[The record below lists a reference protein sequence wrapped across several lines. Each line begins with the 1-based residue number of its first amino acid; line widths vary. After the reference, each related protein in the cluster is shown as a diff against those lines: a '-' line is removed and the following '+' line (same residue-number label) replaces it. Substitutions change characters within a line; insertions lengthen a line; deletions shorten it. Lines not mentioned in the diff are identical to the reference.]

1 MTRFMPGL
9 ALVGGLLA
17 LAVVVAD
24 EGMKTFVVQ
33 EGHLSANVRELAG
46 SHGWSLVWDSE
57 EDRIIKRSFNVP
69 NPSLEECLSN
79 VLAGYENV
87 FTATLDQAERVVYV
101 TTAAGAYV
109 GEASGSGEND
119 LQWSSEL
126 DFEPDLKPTSAPE
139 PPPYEEQEL
148 TVRMLDI
155 SQPRKNDESKPDP
168 SAPTPEAGLKPLEA
182 SSTETPP
189 PEKQELPVAKE
200 PESPVVASASKAD
213 PLPKKTPKTS
223 EHARPVLQILSMK
236 DREKAESELAKLQ
249 ALGHD
254 VFLEEF
260 RQDGMLWHRL
270 KMRVSHAEGIEDTVK
285 TLEGLGYKT
294 VWVLPHDPAQK
305 QSSSGE

>member
-24 EGMKTFVVQ
+24 EGVKTFVVQ

-46 SHGWSLVWDSE
+46 SHGWTLVWDSE
-57 EDRIIKRSFNVP
+57 EDRIIKRSFHVP
-69 NPSLEECLSN
+69 NPSLEECLSD

-87 FTATLDQAERVVYV
+87 FTANLDQAERVVYV
-101 TTAAGAYV
+101 TTAAGAYA
-109 GEASGSGEND
+109 GEASGSGENG
-119 LQWSSEL
+119 LQWSNEL
-126 DFEPDLKPTSAPE
+126 DFEPDLKPASLPE

-148 TVRMLDI
+148 TVRMLDVP
-155 SQPRKNDESKPDP
+155 QPRKNDESEPDA
-168 SAPTPEAGLKPLEA
+168 SASTPETGLKLLEV
-182 SSTETPP
+182 PP
-189 PEKQELPVAKE
+189 PEK
-200 PESPVVASASKAD
+200 PESPAIALDSKAGT
-213 PLPKKTPKTS
+213 LPKETPAS
-223 EHARPVLQILSMK
+223 DPARPVLQILSMK
-236 DREKAESELAKLQ
+236 DRGKAESELAKLQ

-260 RQDGMLWHRL
+260 RQDDMLWHRL

>member
-1 MTRFMPGL
+1 MLEQMTRFMPGL

-24 EGMKTFVVQ
+24 EGVKTFVVQ

-69 NPSLEECLSN
+69 NPSLEECLSD

-87 FTATLDQAERVVYV
+87 FTANLDQAERVVYI

-109 GEASGSGEND
+109 GETSGSGEND

-126 DFEPDLKPTSAPE
+126 VFEPDLKPASPPE

-155 SQPRKNDESKPDP
+155 LQPRENDESEPDA
-168 SAPTPEAGLKPLEA
+168 SASTPEAGLKLLEV
-182 SSTETPP
+182 PP
-189 PEKQELPVAKE
+189 PEK
-200 PESPVVASASKAD
+200 PESPAIVLDSKAGTPPKETLASD
-213 PLPKKTPKTS
+213 P
-223 EHARPVLQILSMK
+223 ARPVLQILSMK
-236 DREKAESELAKLQ
+236 DRGKAESERVKLQ

-254 VFLEEF
+254 AFLEEF
-260 RQDGMLWHRL
+260 RQDDALWHRL
-270 KMRVSHAEGIEDTVK
+270 KVRVAPTRNAEDTVEDLK
-285 TLEGLGYKT
+285 RLGYET
-294 VWVLPHDPAQK
+294 VWVVSQGAIKNQSPA
-305 QSSSGE
+305 SE